1 MTRPRCALLLFL
13 FCFGTGV
20 AVAAGWAHEE
30 SDLAPDP
37 AVHWGVLPNG
47 LRHAVLPNAEPQGRI
62 SLRLIVQA
70 GSMHENDDERG
81 LAHFVEH
88 MAFRSTRN
96 HSGGNLVNTLQRLG
110 VGFGPENTAFT
121 THDYTIYHLDLPDDK
136 TATLREA
143 LLVFRE
149 YADGILFLP
158 DEIER
163 ERGVVLNEMAMRN
176 TPEARV
182 SEANLGFILPG
193 ARQTERSPIGL
204 ESLIRTFTPAQ
215 FHAFYDAWYRPER
228 MIVTM
233 VGSVDPAVA
242 AGLIEETLAPLAA
255 RGPARPEPPRLG
267 RTPATTAEA
276 RVFNE
281 PGIVGL
287 ALSFQHA
294 VSVQETPGVYE
305 DRVRELHSGLAHHM
319 LQQRLTKLA
328 QRRGTSFIAPRVE
341 QNAGFTG
348 WRVYSLILPSKLLAW
363 RLVILEAEQELR
375 RALEHGF
382 TADEL
387 REAKKYFA
395 THYEQS
401 ERMAGTRHS
410 AALATQLAVC
420 IAQHKV
426 FTSPAIVRATIQP
439 ALDRATPE
447 DCHHAFREV
456 WGAAPPKLFIAAN
469 SSLNITD
476 RDLTD
481 AFLYSRR
488 VEVLPRAELQTAVFA
503 YTDFG
508 QPGRLVANQYHE
520 ATDARLTRYAN
531 GVRFNFKR
539 TDFET
544 DAVLVSLRVGTGRIS
559 QPPDRPGLDLL
570 ANYALLSGGLGRH
583 TNTEL
588 NEILNGRV
596 ISLGFNVESDALAFT
611 LHCAPR
617 ELLLGLQT
625 LTAMLTDA
633 AYRPEAMRN
642 ARANFGALVEWV
654 ANTPGGPIFALA
666 PRVLTGGDLRFGV
679 PTMEILGQRSL
690 PELRAWLEPQFR
702 GGPLEFSIVGDVDF
716 ATAEAAVAQTLG
728 ALPDRFVMLKA
739 PQGQLSVPPPP
750 AEPII
755 TPVDTKLRQCALAYY
770 WPMPDLRDVA
780 TERRCRLL
788 ADLIEER
795 LRQRVREELGASYAL
810 AAKFEQ
816 YEGFP
821 ELSYFETYIEI
832 DPLRADEVDRLVR
845 REIASLRRDGLTP
858 DEFER
863 VRQPFLARRSADLRD
878 NGYWGYTVLRE
889 AQLKPARLAAAL
901 DRESDTAAITAV
913 EVQALADRY
922 LDPDRMFV
930 FRTTPVR
937 NPGAMYPPASD

>member
-1 MTRPRCALLLFL
+1 MTRRCALLLLL
-13 FCFGTGV
+13 FCLGRGV
-20 AVAAGWAHEE
+20 AAAAGWAHEA

-37 AVHWGVLPNG
+37 AVTWGVLPNG
-47 LRHAVLPNAEPQGRI
+47 LRYALLPNAEPQGRI

-136 TATLREA
+136 ASTLREA

-158 DEIER
+158 DEIAR

-182 SEANLGFILPG
+182 SEANLGFILAG

-204 ESLIRTFTPAQ
+204 ESRIRRFTPAQ

-228 MIVTM
+228 MILSV
-233 VGSVDPAVA
+233 VGTVDPSVA
-242 AGLIEETLAPLAA
+242 AGLIAETLGPVAA
-255 RGPARPEPPRLG
+255 RGPTRPEPEPMLG
-267 RTPATTAEA
+267 TPVAPVES
-276 RVFNE
+276 RIFSE

-287 ALSFQHA
+287 ALSFQRA
-294 VSVQETPGVYE
+294 VPVRETPGRIG

-341 QNAGFTG
+341 MDDGFSG
-348 WRVYSLILPSKLLAW
+348 WRVYSMIFPSKLLAW
-363 RLVILEAEQELR
+363 RLVVLEAEQELR
-375 RALEHGF
+375 RALAHGF

-387 REAKKYFA
+387 GEAKKYFS
-395 THYEQS
+395 TYYEQS

-410 AALATQLAVC
+410 AALATQLAAC
-420 IAQHKV
+420 IARHKV
-426 FTSPAIVRATIQP
+426 FTTPAVVRAAMQP
-439 ALDRATPE
+439 ALERTTPE
-447 DCHHAFREV
+447 DCDAALREV
-456 WGAAPPKLFIAAN
+456 WGSAPPQLFIAAN
-469 SSLNITD
+469 SALNITD
-476 RDLTD
+476 RDLTA
-481 AFLYSRR
+481 AFDYSRR
-488 VEVLPRAELQTAVFA
+488 IEVLPRAELMPATFA

-508 QPGRLVANQYHE
+508 PSGRLVANRYHE
-520 ATDARLTRYAN
+520 ATDARLTRYEN
-531 GVRFNFKR
+531 GIGFNFKR

-544 DAVLVSLRVGTGRIS
+544 DTVLVSLRVGTGRIN

-570 ANYALLSGGLGRH
+570 ANYGLLSGGLGRH
-583 TNTEL
+583 TNAEL
-588 NEILNGRV
+588 NEILNGHV
-596 ISLGFNVESDALAFT
+596 ISLGFNVESDAFAFT

-625 LTAMLTDA
+625 LTAILTDA

-642 ARANFGALVEWV
+642 ARANFGALIEWV

-666 PRVLTGGDLRFGV
+666 PRVLTGGDQRFGV
-679 PTMEILGQRSL
+679 PTMDILGQRNL
-690 PELRAWLEPQFR
+690 QELRAWLEPQFR
-702 GGPLEFSIVGDVDF
+702 GGPLELSIVGDVDF

-728 ALPDRFVMLKA
+728 ALPARLVMLKP
-739 PQGQLSVPPPP
+739 PQEKLSLPPPP
-750 AEPII
+750 AKPIV
-755 TPVDTKLRQCALAYY
+755 TPVDMKLRQCALAYY
-770 WPMPDLRDVA
+770 WPMPDLRDVT
-780 TERRCRLL
+780 TERRCHLL

-810 AAKFEQ
+810 ATKFEQ

-821 ELSYFETYIEI
+821 EFSHFETYIEI
-832 DPLRADEVDRLVR
+832 DPRRADEVDRLVR
-845 REIASLRRDGLTP
+845 REIASLRREGLTP

-878 NGYWGYTVLRE
+878 NGYWGHTVLRE

-901 DRESDTAAITAV
+901 DRESDSAAITPA
-913 EVQALADRY
+913 EVQALAERY
-922 LDPDRMFV
+922 LDPDRLFA

>member
-1 MTRPRCALLLFL
+1 MTRLRCALLPFI
-13 FCFGTGV
+13 FCLGAGV
-20 AVAAGWAHEE
+20 AVAGWAHEE

-37 AVHWGVLPNG
+37 AVTWGALPNG
-47 LRHAVLPNAEPQGRI
+47 LRYAVLPNAEPQGRI

-70 GSMHENDDERG
+70 GSMHEQDDERG

-121 THDYTIYHLDLPDDK
+121 THDYTIYHLDLPDD
-136 TATLREA
+136 TTSTLREA

-182 SEANLGFILPG
+182 AEANLDFILAG
-193 ARQTERSPIGL
+193 ARETERSPIGL
-204 ESLIRTFTPAQ
+204 ESRIRHFTPAQ

-228 MIVTM
+228 MILSV
-233 VGSVDPAVA
+233 VGAVDPAVVTE
-242 AGLIEETLAPLAA
+242 LIGETLAPITA
-255 RGPARPEPPRLG
+255 RGPARPEPDRNFRP
-267 RTPATTAEA
+267 PAFAAEA
-276 RVFNE
+276 RVFSE

-294 VSVQETPGVYE
+294 VPVQEEPGRLA

-341 QNAGFTG
+341 QNAGFSG
-348 WRVYSLILPSKLLAW
+348 WRIHSLILPSKLLAW
-363 RLVILEAEQELR
+363 RLVVLEAEQELR

-382 TADEL
+382 TAEEL

-395 THYEQS
+395 TYYEQS

-410 AALATQLAVC
+410 AALATQLAAC

-426 FTSPAIVRATIQP
+426 FTTPAVVRAAMQP
-439 ALDRATPE
+439 ALELTAPE
-447 DCHHAFREV
+447 DCHTALREV

-476 RDLTD
+476 RDLTG
-481 AFLYSRR
+481 AFLYSQRI
-488 VEVLPRAELQTAVFA
+488 EVLPRAERQPTAFA

-508 QPGRLVANQYHE
+508 PPGRLVSNRHHE
-520 ATDARLTRYAN
+520 ALDARLTRYAN
-531 GVRFNFKR
+531 GTGFNFKR

-544 DAVLVSLRVGTGRIS
+544 DTVLVSLRVGTGRIN
-559 QPPDRPGLDLL
+559 QPADRPGLDLL
-570 ANYALLSGGLGRH
+570 ANYGLLPGGLGRH
-583 TNTEL
+583 TNAEL
-588 NEILNGRV
+588 NEILNGHV
-596 ISLGFNVESDALAFT
+596 ISLGFNVESDAFAFT

-625 LTAMLTDA
+625 LTAILTDT

-679 PTMEILGQRSL
+679 PTMEILAERSL
-690 PELRAWLEPQFR
+690 QELRAWLEPQFR
-702 GGPLEFSIVGDVDF
+702 NGPLELSIVGDVDF

-728 ALPDRFVMLKA
+728 ALPARPVALKPPRAGLA
-739 PQGQLSVPPPP
+739 PPTPP
-750 AEPII
+750 AEPIV
-755 TPVDTKLRQCALAYY
+755 TPVDMKLRQSALAYY

-810 AAKFEQ
+810 ATKFEQ

-821 ELSYFETYIEI
+821 ELCYFETYIEI

-845 REIASLRRDGLTP
+845 REIASLRREGLTS

-901 DRESDTAAITAV
+901 DRESDTAAITPA
-913 EVQALADRY
+913 EVQALAERY
-922 LDPDRMFV
+922 LDPARLFA
-930 FRTTPVR
+930 FRTLPVR